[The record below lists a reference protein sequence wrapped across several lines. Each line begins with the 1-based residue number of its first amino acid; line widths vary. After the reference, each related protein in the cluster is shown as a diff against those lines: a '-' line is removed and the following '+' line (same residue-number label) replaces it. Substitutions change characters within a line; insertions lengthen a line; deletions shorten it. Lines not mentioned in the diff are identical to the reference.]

1 MFSQIERLTTFKGVM
16 LEYVNIVNKSTT
28 LVHYSMYQEE
38 EEETLYAR
46 WRLKEVELMFYSLVQ
61 KLKC

>member
-1 MFSQIERLTTFKGVM
+1 MLTTFRGVR
-16 LEYVNIVNKSTT
+16 YVNKE
-28 LVHYSMYQEE
+28 LVHYFMYKDE

-46 WRLKEVELMFYSLVQ
+46 WRLKVVELMFYSSVQ